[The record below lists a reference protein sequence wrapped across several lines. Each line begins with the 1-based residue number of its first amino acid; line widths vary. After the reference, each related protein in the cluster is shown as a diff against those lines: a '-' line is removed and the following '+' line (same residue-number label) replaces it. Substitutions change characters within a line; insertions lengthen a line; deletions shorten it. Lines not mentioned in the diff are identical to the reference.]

1 MKFKIEINYTTH
13 TVIEYIEA
21 FDKEGA
27 LKLILNRMK
36 NEDNICDIT
45 ISEAE
50 GLNL

>member
-21 FDKEGA
+21 FNRDSA
-27 LKLILNRMK
+27 MKLMLNKIK
-36 NEDNICDIT
+36 NEGNICDIT

-50 GLNL
+50 